1 MIPDSAISYA
11 KQLRRFAEASDLKKF
26 WVFVLGLPI
35 FLAFLDVGARIGKHL
50 GFFSAGIANA
60 LSVSPDYSIA
70 EWLGYAELLAS
81 ALLIWMASG
90 WLRDVRL
97 KVVAAIVF
105 YLMCDDLFLIHDTV
119 RVKIG
124 QALFPGKDFTIMSD
138 KGEVVYF
145 AGAIAVMLT
154 ALALAYRSATRV
166 QLFHLLTVVV
176 GLAAFALFA
185 VIFDQFGSLLGNYGI
200 VSERFH
206 HSIQTIED
214 SGELLG
220 IGLIFMAALILYR
233 MGKGV
238 STGQSFTD

>member
-1 MIPDSAISYA
+1 LIPDSAISYA
-11 KQLRRFAEASDLKKF
+11 KQLRRFAEASDLRKF
-26 WVFVLGLPI
+26 WVIVLGLPI
-35 FLAFLDVGARIGKHL
+35 FLAFLDAAARIGKHL
-50 GFFSAGIANA
+50 GFLSANIADA
-60 LSVSPDYSIA
+60 LSVSLDYSIA
-70 EWLGYAELLAS
+70 EWIGYAYLLAS
-81 ALLIWMASG
+81 AILIWMASA

-97 KVVAAIVF
+97 KIVAAIVF
-105 YLMCDDLFLIHDTV
+105 YLMCDDMFLIHDTV
-119 RVKIG
+119 RVRIG

-138 KGEVVYF
+138 KGEIVYF
-145 AGAIAVMLT
+145 AGAIAVML
-154 ALALAYRSATRV
+154 AVLALAYWKATRL

-233 MGKGV
+233 MGKEA
-238 STGQSFTD
+238 SSGQSFTD